1 MNYEASVTS
10 EAADS
15 LASDHDYS
23 QRGGGSTRR
32 RLMIIAGGL
41 IVLLLALGVL
51 YFMNSEATPV
61 AAGDDEDA
69 QLAVVTVVTP
79 GRTSI
84 DGLITASG
92 TIAARRELPVG
103 VTGEGGRV
111 VSVPV
116 DAGDWVRKG
125 QVLAVIDR
133 SVQSQQLRGQSAQV
147 DVAKADAE
155 LAQSNLDRSL
165 QLVERGFVS
174 TADVDRLTATRDA
187 ARARVDLA
195 QAQYRELVA
204 RTARLN
210 LVAPEAGL
218 LLTRDVDP
226 GQTVS
231 VGSGTLFRI
240 AKGGEME
247 MLVRVSESQ
256 LADLSPGKHAQV
268 TPTGSE
274 KTLDGQIWQVSPVID
289 PQDRQGIVRVALSYT
304 PDLRPGGFATAS
316 INSGS
321 IVAPILPESAILSD
335 KDGDYVFVIDAED
348 KAQRRNIETGLI
360 AAEGIVIVDGLD
372 GSESIVLRAGGFL
385 TEGEKVKP
393 NRPDTAEG

>member
-1 MNYEASVTS
+1 MNYETSITS

-15 LASDHDYS
+15 MASDLEYG
-23 QRGGGSTRR
+23 QRSGGDTRR
-32 RLMIIAGGL
+32 RLMIIGAAL
-41 IVLLLALGVL
+41 IALLIALAAA
-51 YFMNSEATPV
+51 YFMNAEGAPV
-61 AAGDDEDA
+61 AAAGDDDS
-69 QLAVVTVVTP
+69 QLSVVTVVTP

-84 DGLITASG
+84 DGMITASG

-103 VTGEGGRV
+103 VAGEGGRV

-133 SVQSQQLRGQSAQV
+133 SVQSQQLRGQAAQV
-147 DVAKADAE
+147 EVAKADAE

-174 TADVDRLTATRDA
+174 KADVDRLTATRDA

-195 QAQYRELVA
+195 QAQYRELTA
-204 RTARLN
+204 RNARLN
-210 LVAPEAGL
+210 IVAPEAGL
-218 LLTRDVDP
+218 LLTRNVDP

-231 VGSGTLFRI
+231 AGSGTLFRI

-256 LADLSPGKHAQV
+256 LADLSPGKQAEV
-268 TPTGSE
+268 IPTGSSQ
-274 KTLDGQIWQVSPVID
+274 TLTGQIWQVSPVID
-289 PQDRQGIVRVALSYT
+289 PQDRQGIVRVALTYA
-304 PDLRPGGFATAS
+304 PELRPGGFATAR
-316 INSGS
+316 INSGT
-321 IVAPILPESAILSD
+321 IVAPILPESAIMSD
-335 KDGDYVFVIDAED
+335 KDGDYVFVIDSED
-348 KAQRRNIETGLI
+348 KAQRRDIETGLI

-393 NRPDTAEG
+393 NRRETAEG

>member
-1 MNYEASVTS
+1 MNYETSITS

-15 LASDHDYS
+15 MASDLDYG
-23 QRGGGSTRR
+23 QRSGGDTRR
-32 RLMIIAGGL
+32 RLMIIGG
-41 IVLLLALGVL
+41 VLLALL
-51 YFMNSEATPV
+51 IALAAAYFMNAESAPV
-61 AAGDDEDA
+61 AAGDDDS
-69 QLAVVTVVTP
+69 QLSVVTVVAP
-79 GRTSI
+79 GKTSI
-84 DGLITASG
+84 AGLITASG

-103 VTGEGGRV
+103 VAGEGGRV
-111 VSVPV
+111 VTVPV

-133 SVQSQQLRGQSAQV
+133 SVQSQQLRGQAAQV
-147 DVAKADAE
+147 EVAKADAD

-174 TADVDRLTATRDA
+174 QADVDRLTATRDS

-195 QAQYRELVA
+195 QAQYSELTA
-204 RTARLN
+204 RNARLN
-210 LVAPEAGL
+210 IVAPEAGL
-218 LLTRDVDP
+218 LLTRNVDP

-231 VGSGTLFRI
+231 AGSGTLFRI

-256 LADLSPGKHAQV
+256 MADLSPGKQAEV
-268 TPTGSE
+268 TPTGSD
-274 KTLDGQIWQVSPVID
+274 TVLTGQIWQVSPVID
-289 PQDRQGIVRVALSYT
+289 PQDRQGTVRVALSYA
-304 PDLRPGGFATAS
+304 PDLRPGGFATAR
-316 INSGS
+316 INSGT

-335 KDGDYVFVIDAED
+335 KDGDYVFVVDAED
-348 KAQRRNIETGLI
+348 KAQRRDIETGLI

-372 GSESIVLRAGGFL
+372 GSEKIVLRAGGFL

-393 NRPDTAEG
+393 NLQGAAEG

>member
-1 MNYEASVTS
+1 MNYETSVTS

-15 LASDHDYS
+15 LAADLDYS
-23 QRGGGSTRR
+23 QHGGGSTRR
-32 RLMIIAGGL
+32 RWMIIAGGL
-41 IVLLLALGVL
+41 VVLLLVLGVV
-51 YFMNSEATPV
+51 YYMNSEATPV
-61 AAGDDEDA
+61 AAADDEDA
-69 QLAVVTVVTP
+69 QLSVVTVVTP

-84 DGLITASG
+84 DGLITATG

-103 VTGEGGRV
+103 VNGEGGRV

-125 QVLAVIDR
+125 QLLAVIDR
-133 SVQSQQLRGQSAQV
+133 SVQSQQLRGQAAQV

-174 TADVDRLTATRDA
+174 KADVDRLTATRDA

-195 QAQYRELVA
+195 QAQYRELMA
-204 RTARLN
+204 RNARLN
-210 LVAPEAGL
+210 IVAPEAGL

-256 LADLSPGKHAQV
+256 LADLSPGKPAKV

-289 PQDRQGIVRVALSYT
+289 PQDRQGTVRVAMSYA
-304 PDLRPGGFATAS
+304 PELRPGGFATAA
-316 INSGS
+316 INSGT

-335 KDGDYVFVIDAED
+335 KDGDYVFVVDAED

-393 NRPDTAEG
+393 NRPDKVEG